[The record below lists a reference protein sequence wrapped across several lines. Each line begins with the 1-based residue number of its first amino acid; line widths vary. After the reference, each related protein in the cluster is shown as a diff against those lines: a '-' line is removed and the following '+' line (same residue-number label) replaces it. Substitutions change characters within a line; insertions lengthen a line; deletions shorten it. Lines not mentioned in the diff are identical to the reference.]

1 MKKILRLLVIVVG
14 VVVLVS
20 GQSQGEYSLS

>member
-14 VVVLVS
+14 VVFLVS
-20 GQSQGEYSLS
+20 GQSQGEYSLT